1 MAVSTALFNG
11 VSVEDICTAASWSTP
26 GPFIRSY
33 LLDMSDR
40 MALRVHFTCLRTGG
54 EGLPHWGP
62 CTLYTGY
69 GRVNGVSVEDICT
82 AASWSTPGP
91 FIRSYLLDMSD
102 SFSSSVLAG
111 ATHDW

>member
-1 MAVSTALFNG
+1 MPMGRRGEPSPLGSMHTLHGGLAVSTALFNG
-11 VSVEDICTAASWSTP
+11 VSVEDI
-26 GPFIRSY
+26 Y
-33 LLDMSDR
+33 
-40 MALRVHFTCLRTGG
+40 
-54 EGLPHWGP
+54 
-62 CTLYTGY
+62 
-69 GRVNGVSVEDICT
+69 T